1 MSDNKK
7 RTKMMSC
14 SATPTTTM
22 NRQWNYDD
30 PGFVKTF
37 KKQEFGQ
44 IWLGLCCDNPKSEA
58 VIRSYFCDYVEGTQT
73 TRPVLREQE
82 YEVVQTITTTRTVIT
97 RWKNLVAEADNTI
110 LREKRRKDPD
120 N

>member
-1 MSDNKK
+1 MPMAVNGTVRIFFSFSLSPSY
-7 RTKMMSC
+7 RTI
-14 SATPTTTM
+14 TD
-22 NRQWNYDD
+22 DD

-37 KKQEFGQ
+37 KKQEFGH